1 MKPLISNPALPL
13 RTFLRPIRALM
24 LVLLALSLI
33 GWVSAEPPKGRL
45 LASQCFQCHGTN
57 GQAVGGFESISGKS
71 ARELFEELSEMSK
84 RRPEGIM
91 DLQARGYTP
100 DQLRQI
106 SEYLA
111 TLPRSGNDDN
121 NGSLV
126 EKVKTERKEQQAKK
140 RNRLKARRERARSRK
155 TRR

>member
-1 MKPLISNPALPL
+1 MKSSISNPALPL
-13 RTFLRPIRALM
+13 RTFLRLIRTIG
-24 LVLLALSLI
+24 LVLLALSLADR
-33 GWVSAEPPKGRL
+33 VSAEPPKGRL

-91 DLQARGYTP
+91 DLQARGYTE

-111 TLPRSGNDDN
+111 TLPRSGNDDDT
-121 NGSLV
+121 GSLV
-126 EKVKTERKEQQAKK
+126 EKVKTERKEEQANKRKK
-140 RNRLKARRERARSRK
+140 RKARRENARRRESR
-155 TRR
+155 R

>member
-1 MKPLISNPALPL
+1 MKSPISNPATPL
-13 RTFLRPIRALM
+13 RTFLRTIHTIG
-24 LVLLALSLI
+24 LATLSVSLADR
-33 GWVSAEPPKGRL
+33 VSAEPPKGRL

-126 EKVKTERKEQQAKK
+126 EKVKTERKEQQANK
-140 RNRLKARRERARSRK
+140 RKRQKAQRERARSRK